1 MTHNL
6 KQVVEGERL
15 GGARLR
21 GFEVNGLLAELRGGE
36 TSQSDSRGASDVSPR
51 WKTTTTVF
59 ASATTANKVLF
70 IHKLWPSTASFRF
83 PMVRQYDLSPLS
95 FPTLSNSQLAK
106 RFSSNLSSLSPTQ
119 NNKVNFF
126 NQVQVD
132 SVVSRFQNLTFH
144 LWAATPGRLIT
155 GLGQG
160 FFP

>member
-1 MTHNL
+1 M

-15 GGARLR
+15 RGARVR
-21 GFEVNGLLAELRGGE
+21 GFEVNGLLAELGGGE
-36 TSQSDSRGASDVSPR
+36 TSQSDSRGASDVSPQ

-70 IHKLWPSTASFRF
+70 IHKLWPSNASFRF

-106 RFSSNLSSLSPTQ
+106 RFSTNLSSLLPTQ
-119 NNKVNFF
+119 NNINKVNFF

>member
-1 MTHNL
+1 M
-6 KQVVEGERL
+6 EGERL

-59 ASATTANKVLF
+59 ASATTANKVPF
-70 IHKLWPSTASFRF
+70 NSQAVDIKCIFQCRF

-95 FPTLSNSQLAK
+95 FPTPSSSQLAK